1 MKDKNVEP
9 EIRSKD
15 QEFLERNEFYFIKVF
30 YSIMKCQNPLIIEKM
45 LKVICYYIDN
55 TFSKYVKEMIT
66 PEIII
71 WLLEMQ
77 KLCTDLN
84 K

>member
-1 MKDKNVEP
+1 MIKKVEEAAP
-9 EIRSKD
+9 KSKD

-30 YSIMKCQNPLIIEKM
+30 YSIMKCENPDIIEKM
-45 LKVICYYIDN
+45 LKVICYYIDT

-71 WLLEMQ
+71 WLLKM
-77 KLCTDLN
+77 
-84 K
+84 